1 MDYIRTEADGQLAFT
16 QSTEYLLI
24 PSCLYGFHN
33 TETTVEKSKSKK
45 IVYCHRGT
53 LDLPEE
59 ERICS
64 CGQRMHINSSK
75 DIYIWHLNIG
85 GSLSCLCFPHNQL
98 RCPKCGATKSQFI
111 SFKAAGHR
119 ITEALL
125 TYVCDLLAMGTY
137 TNKDI
142 ADITGLNKNVI
153 KEIDKKRLQGL
164 YTTDNGTK
172 LIKPE
177 KPAKYLGIDEFK
189 LHNGRRYATHIID
202 LETGHVLW
210 IQKGKSKQ
218 VVYDFIDHVGMEW
231 MSGVEAVA
239 CDMNSDFEEAF
250 EEKCYW
256 IQPVFD
262 HFHIIK
268 NFNDKVVSE
277 VRKDEQRRL
286 IEEGD
291 ADAAKSLKRT
301 RYILTSKRSTLQKK
315 DEDAASERV
324 IHKGSPLFKTEDVKR
339 KGGNEAKYDSLLQE
353 NRLLFTI
360 DLIKEKLSDAYAMT
374 DEVKMADAII
384 DIIDICNATGN
395 KHLLW
400 FGKLLDTHFEGVI
413 AHATY
418 IISSGKIEGINQKIK
433 TLRRHGYGYPDDEYF
448 FLKIMDMSRKEYVR
462 NQPSHKICD

>member
-1 MDYIRTEADGQLAFT
+1 MDYIRTEANGQLAFT
-16 QSTEYLLI
+16 QSTEYLMI

-33 TETTVEKSKSKK
+33 TQTTVEKSKSNKT
-45 IVYCHRGT
+45 VYCHRGT
-53 LDLPEE
+53 VDLPED
-59 ERICS
+59 ERTCS

-75 DIYIWHLNIG
+75 DILIWHLNIG

-98 RCPKCGATKSQFI
+98 RCPKCGATRSQFI
-111 SFKAAGHR
+111 SFKASGHR

-125 TYVCDLLAMGTY
+125 QYVCDLLANGTY

-172 LIKPE
+172 LVKPD

-231 MSGVEAVA
+231 MSNVEAVA
-239 CDMNSDFEEAF
+239 CDMNSDFQEAF

-262 HFHIIK
+262 HFHIVK

-286 IEEGD
+286 CEEGD
-291 ADAAKSLKRT
+291 IEAAKSLKKT

-315 DEDAASERV
+315 DEDAALERV
-324 IHKGSPLFKTEDVKR
+324 IHKGSSLFKTEDIKR
-339 KGGNEAKYDSLLQE
+339 KGGNEAKYDSLIQE
-353 NRLLFTI
+353 NKLLFTL
-360 DLIKEKLSDAYAMT
+360 DLIKEKLSDAYTMT
-374 DEVKMADAII
+374 NEAEMANAII

-400 FGKLLDTHFEGVI
+400 FGRLLDTHFEGVI

-462 NQPSHKICD
+462 NQPSHKIRD